1 MGKYLQRTILKVV
14 AVFILFL
21 GDVTASLGTTIII
34 SEKLSNCE
42 GYLSFSDHN
51 FFPSD

>member
-1 MGKYLQRTILKVV
+1 MGKYLQRITLKVV
-14 AVFILFL
+14 AVFVLFL
-21 GDVTASLGTTIII
+21 GDVIASMDATIII

-42 GYLSFSDHN
+42 GYLIFSDHN